1 MPVVIVLILFSLISP
16 FLLKLYVTYAPGEM
30 IGDINGWLGFLGG
43 YSGGVLAFLAA
54 YMIFHKQRAENV
66 RPFLITEPSL
76 SDKNSKQCL
85 YFLENYDVEVD
96 PVTYVTSDPN
106 RGDRFINLALKN
118 IGIGPALDVNI
129 FNSKGKKV
137 ALADLSTG
145 VFQEFSSLGHIAPNE
160 HMSWVFCIDTNL
172 ASQSGEYK
180 EELTLEYKDIYS
192 NKHVYKL
199 HTFLNVP
206 RGKAGVSLKT

>member
-85 YFLENYDVEVD
+85 YFLENYDVKVD

-160 HMSWVFCIDTNL
+160 HMSWVFCIDP
-172 ASQSGEYK
+172 
-180 EELTLEYKDIYS
+180 
-192 NKHVYKL
+192 
-199 HTFLNVP
+199 TF
-206 RGKAGVSLKT
+206 RS